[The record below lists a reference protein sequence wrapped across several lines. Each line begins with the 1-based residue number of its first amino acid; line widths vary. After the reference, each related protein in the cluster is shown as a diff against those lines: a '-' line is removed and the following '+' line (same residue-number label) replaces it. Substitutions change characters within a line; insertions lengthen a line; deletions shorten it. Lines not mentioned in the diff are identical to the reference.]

1 MITFNELMIA
11 MLVIVFIVLG
21 SVVVGGWLVFK
32 RQAQPGEGFIVRPKG
47 EAFTL
52 PSAGDELFST
62 EPSEEEK
69 ALLDRTKTFLG
80 RLGGNKE

>member
-1 MITFNELMIA
+1 MVTFSELMIA
-11 MLVIVFIVLG
+11 VIGTVILVLLC
-21 SVVVGGWLVFK
+21 VVVGGWLVFK
-32 RQAQPGEGFIVRPKG
+32 SKSQPGEGFIVRPKG
-47 EAFTL
+47 DAFTL